1 MEHSALFA
9 KASYDM
15 VKSGNKTKRIDGINK
30 TIAHTGF
37 TADSNL
43 SNRDILYL
51 KNNKTGEHH
60 IAVRGT
66 DASSRGLKKTQD
78 IMTDLKFAMGKES
91 HDKHFKKK
99 INRINNLVKQTPE
112 DAKITMSGHSL
123 GGGVVTEAL
132 KSKKNIREKV
142 SHTDTYNA
150 AFSPFTKKASK
161 AVQKSLKD
169 DVVHHRTKYD
179 AVSASS
185 AVNNSVG
192 TVVEH
197 ETKENKH
204 IKHVPKVL
212 EHAIE
217 SVQQLKHHT
226 IDNFIDEEKQ

>member
-99 INRINNLVKQTPE
+99 INKTYTQSRVSMHLHMHIQSQFFAVCLN
-112 DAKITMSGHSL
+112 SGWM
-123 GGGVVTEAL
+123 EAF
-132 KSKKNIREKV
+132 
-142 SHTDTYNA
+142 DTSDIA
-150 AFSPFTKKASK
+150 G
-161 AVQKSLKD
+161 Q
-169 DVVHHRTKYD
+169 
-179 AVSASS
+179 
-185 AVNNSVG
+185 
-192 TVVEH
+192 
-197 ETKENKH
+197 
-204 IKHVPKVL
+204 
-212 EHAIE
+212 
-217 SVQQLKHHT
+217 
-226 IDNFIDEEKQ
+226 